1 MSDQTTIPEAFTDLL
16 DAPFATLATVGAD
29 GRPQL
34 SAVGF
39 LHDDGQLKVSLHAS
53 GQKTKNLT
61 RNRAVNLFNPRPA
74 KPDAVPRGRGDAELE
89 PDADYALAGR
99 FGRSTAGADLRQMD
113 GGQRASLA
121 VIIRPSCVVAVDL
134 SA

>member
-39 LHDDGQLKVSLHAS
+39 VHD
-53 GQKTKNLT
+53 
-61 RNRAVNLFNPRPA
+61 
-74 KPDAVPRGRGDAELE
+74 
-89 PDADYALAGR
+89 
-99 FGRSTAGADLRQMD
+99 
-113 GGQRASLA
+113 
-121 VIIRPSCVVAVDL
+121 
-134 SA
+134 